1 MVVETNWAEN
11 PPFLWKFS
19 HKCVRQKQLT
29 AAPSALTSIS
39 YTYHQNLSNNRKSLP
54 KTLTKE
60 LFFPSPSKTIC
71 VCRKKTKQKP
81 SFMLRM
87 KWVLRVDSHARNL
100 MGRCEGQTWRT
111 FRAFGKLKRWG
122 GGGGVGGF
130 HHHRFLCPSRGLPK
144 IPRCYVFKA
153 TFQKIYLNYVG
164 KKLEVYPGV
173 NTAVTLLGSINILT
187 ITVASLSD
195 V

>member
-1 MVVETNWAEN
+1 MVGETNWAEN

-130 HHHRFLCPSRGLPK
+130 IATVFSVPVGVSQRSHAATYLKPLFRRFIWIMWGRSSR
-144 IPRCYVFKA
+144 F
-153 TFQKIYLNYVG
+153 T
-164 KKLEVYPGV
+164 PG
-173 NTAVTLLGSINILT
+173 
-187 ITVASLSD
+187 
-195 V
+195 